1 MHSQY
6 LFFSLGFCLS
16 ILIFELLE
24 IYLILRYSTVQ
35 VEYLNICLCCY
46 LVLILLLLLFVVVV
60 EDMGYLCLMF
70 DVKVLLIFN
79 LLYMC
84 LFLELVG
91 AFMLVFGLQSI
102 VQCIE
107 GHGCFLICGVT
118 TFADLLSLLS
128 NHWLEKLNFS
138 FSSKSSLNFPI
149 FN

>member
-6 LFFSLGFCLS
+6 LFFSLGFCLLM
-16 ILIFELLE
+16 LIFELLE

-35 VEYLNICLCCY
+35 VESLNIYLCCY

-70 DVKVLLIFN
+70 DAKVLLIFS

-107 GHGCFLICGVT
+107 GNGCFLICGVN

-128 NHWLEKLNFS
+128 NHCLEKLNFS